1 MSGEKY
7 ETRLSGSAETYF
19 LQRQIKSKN
28 PLNYLQSTI
37 IFSSPHR
44 IAKAINEG
52 IKNTKEPF
60 WVRSRSFLPRSSFMT
75 EVSWGFLSGIEGV
88 PLPLVSSGKFLQFL
102 LICRLGTS

>member
-7 ETRLSGSAETYF
+7 ETRLSGSVETYF

-52 IKNTKEPF
+52 IKNMKEPF

-88 PLPLVSSGKFLQFL
+88 SLPLVSSGKFPQFL

>member
-52 IKNTKEPF
+52 IKNAKQPF
-60 WVRSRSFLPRSSFMT
+60 WVRSRSFLPRSSLLT
-75 EVSWGFLSGIEGV
+75 EVSWGFLERVEGAALSSGI
-88 PLPLVSSGKFLQFL
+88 L
-102 LICRLGTS
+102 